1 MNHLRVSLRNMRYV
15 LLVAALAFGIRALFL
30 LLTPITGLALTTWII
45 DDAFIEMAV
54 AFNIAIGHG
63 FSYDFIHPTTGSP
76 FLWTYLMSI
85 NFLLFSKVLAIKMSF
100 VLSTFCASLATLVVF
115 ATAERITKN
124 RTAAWIAF
132 LLATFTGN
140 AFFEAMNGMDTA
152 LFTLFLITAIAT
164 FIGVGIPERW
174 PAFLRGA
181 IPGMFA
187 GLSIMV
193 RGDGIFIAATL
204 VLVQLWTT
212 WKSKKKEDV
221 SLLSGIILLAAI
233 GFTILTVW
241 QMMRT
246 GSPFPANQV
255 GRREIALNLHHF
267 SFDHFALIPYA
278 KIVAWNV
285 FQLENL
291 ITLATGS
298 TALCVIALFFGL
310 SKKESRMFAA
320 LTCIYT
326 GIFFGMLIG
335 YQWYFP
341 DFHGLRY
348 INPAV
353 HLFCILMA
361 WMLTSIPWGS
371 MKKISLITSTV
382 ILVVSSHYAFYNLTK
397 HVPWDKNM
405 SVIGQPTEAQI
416 TKSLC
421 PIYWMRDN
429 MPATTVIGVRDHGRI
444 ALFTGLPV
452 QDIAGNIDPVMPKL
466 VKKDPTGQLV
476 KQYLKERN
484 VSYLVL
490 PLLESRPE
498 LLYKE
503 IYGALGTN
511 LKKISEDHCP
521 SGSLYKIDWEAVMK

>member
-1 MNHLRVSLRNMRYV
+1 MNHLRVSLWNMRYV
-15 LLVAALAFGIRALFL
+15 LLVAAFALAAKALFL
-30 LLTPITGLALTTWII
+30 LLTSIEGLALTTWII

-63 FSYDFIHPTTGSP
+63 FSYDFVHATTGSP
-76 FLWTYLMSI
+76 FLWTYLISI
-85 NFLLFSKVLAIKMSF
+85 NFLIFSKILAIKMSF
-100 VLSTFCASLATLVVF
+100 VLSSFCATLATLVVF
-115 ATAERITKN
+115 ATAEHITKS

-152 LFTLFLITAIAT
+152 LFTLFLITTVAT
-164 FIGVGIPERW
+164 FLGVGINDRW
-174 PAFLRGA
+174 PAFVRGA

-204 VLVQLWTT
+204 VLVQLWKT

-221 SLLSGIILLAAI
+221 SILSGIILLAAV
-233 GFTILTVW
+233 GFAILTVW
-241 QMMRT
+241 QMLRT

-255 GRREIALNLHHF
+255 GRRDIALNLHHF
-267 SFDHFALIPYA
+267 AFDHFALVPYI
-278 KIVAWNV
+278 KIVVWNM

-291 ITLATGS
+291 ITIAAGS
-298 TALCVIALFFGL
+298 AALCIIALFFGL
-310 SKKESRMFAA
+310 SRYESRTFAT
-320 LTCIYT
+320 LTFVYT
-326 GIFFGMLIG
+326 GIFFGMLIA

-353 HLFCILMA
+353 HLFCVLIA
-361 WMLTSIPWGS
+361 WMFVSIPWGN
-371 MKKISLITSTV
+371 MKTIGLTLSVSALIISSQ
-382 ILVVSSHYAFYNLTK
+382 YAFYNLTN
-397 HVPWDKNM
+397 HMPWDKNM
-405 SVIGQPTEAQI
+405 SFIGQPTEAQI
-416 TKSLC
+416 IEGLE
-421 PIYWMRDN
+421 PIYWMRDHL
-429 MPATTVIGVRDHGRI
+429 PADTIIGVRDHGRI

-452 QDIAGNIDPVMPKL
+452 QDIAGNIDPNVPAL
-466 VKKDPTGQLV
+466 VKKDPTGQLL
-476 KQYLKERN
+476 KNYLKERN

-490 PLLESRPE
+490 SPLENRPE

-503 IYGALGTN
+503 LYGAFGTS
-511 LKKISEDHCP
+511 LKKVTEIERK
-521 SGSLYKIDWEAVMK
+521 SGNLYKIDWETAAK